1 VARQVRAWNDLANQ
15 RLRHVPRALARRA
28 VFWSGELALDY
39 ERRGSR
45 TVLDRQLH
53 RGPLLVQKSLYPEG
67 DAVCQNILVH
77 PPAGIVGG
85 DRLALDVTVHALGEV
100 QLTTPGAA
108 KWYRSAGALAQQRL
122 AFTLVSNALLE
133 WLPQESIVFDGA
145 IAELGMR
152 VALARD
158 AVFIGWDIV
167 CLGRRHAGEE
177 FRHGRM
183 RQEVVIL
190 REGARQW
197 TERALIAGGASLLEA
212 QVGLNREPV
221 FGTFLAAAPQVPEA
235 LIAACR
241 EMGCDDGEIAVTRV
255 PGLLIARYRGESAEA
270 ARHYFAALWGR
281 VRPAL
286 AGREAVTPRIWST

>member
-1 VARQVRAWNDLANQ
+1 
-15 RLRHVPRALARRA
+15 
-28 VFWSGELALDY
+28 
-39 ERRGSR
+39 
-45 TVLDRQLH
+45 
-53 RGPLLVQKSLYPEG
+53 VQKSLYPEG
-67 DAVCQNILVH
+67 DALCQNIVVH

-122 AFTLVSNALLE
+122 AFTLGSNALLE

>member
-1 VARQVRAWNDLANQ
+1 MNAAAEPALQ
-15 RLRHVPRALARRA
+15 RDA
-28 VFWSGELALDY
+28 VCAGWSGELVLGY

-45 TVLDRQLH
+45 TVLAGQSH
-53 RGPLLVQKSLYPEG
+53 RGPLVVQKSLYPEG
-67 DAVCQNILVH
+67 DTVCQNIIVH

-85 DRLALDVTVHALGEV
+85 DRLTLDVTVGGLAQA

-122 AFTLVSNALLE
+122 GFAVASNALLE

-145 IAELGMR
+145 IAELGTR
-152 VALARD
+152 VVLGRD
-158 AVFIGWDIV
+158 AMFIGWEIV

-190 REGARQW
+190 RDGARRW
-197 TERALIAGGASLLEA
+197 IERSLIAGGASLLNA

-221 FGTFLAAAPQVPEA
+221 FGTFLAAAPQVPEP

-241 EMGCDDGEIAVTRV
+241 EVACEDGESAVTRL
-255 PGLLIARYRGESAEA
+255 PGLVIARYRGASAEA
-270 ARHYFAALWGR
+270 ARHYFAALWSR

-286 AGREAVTPRIWST
+286 AGREAVTPRIWNT